1 MDQDNTCSE
10 LYDQIQAVADSLP
23 APIFVLDYDGR
34 YVNVFGGRS
43 RSHYDSG
50 QGLIGCYMQDVLPE
64 EKWKLFLDVVR
75 KAIDTGTLQTCDYIL
90 DSAEV
95 CVTETNGPAGP
106 QWFHGR
112 VYPVASHPG
121 KKPAAV
127 WLAINVSEQK
137 AMEERLQRLSE
148 RDDLTGAYNRR
159 YFMQRL
165 KNEYE
170 LARRRQ
176 CDLSLISLDIDHFK
190 AINDRFGHIEGDRA
204 LQHLTNTI
212 RPQLRETDI
221 LARIGGE
228 EFAILCLST
237 DLNKAWSVAER
248 IRQSIESSEL
258 KTDRGVI
265 HMRIS
270 LGLATVN
277 PQDTS
282 IHALLS
288 QADKA
293 LYQAKDT
300 GRNRTCGPSPEAEKH
315 GDAPRKGKTKEAWP
329 NGHPSG

>member
-1 MDQDNTCSE
+1 MSQDKACTE

-34 YVNVFGGRS
+34 YVAVFGGRS

-50 QGLIGCYMQDVLPE
+50 QGLIGCFMQDVLPE

-75 KAIDTGTLQTCDYIL
+75 KAIDTGALQTCDYIL

-95 CVTETNGPAGP
+95 CVTETNGPTGP

-137 AMEERLQRLSE
+137 TMEERLKRLSE
-148 RDDLTGAYNRR
+148 LDDLTGAYNRR

-165 KNEYE
+165 EKECE
-170 LARRRQ
+170 LARRRHHN
-176 CDLSLISLDIDHFK
+176 LSLISLDVDHFK
-190 AINDRFGHIEGDRA
+190 SINDRFGHIEGDRA
-204 LQHLTNTI
+204 LAHLTNTI
-212 RPQLRETDI
+212 RPQLRDTDI
-221 LARIGGE
+221 LARVGGE

-237 DLNKAWSVAER
+237 DLNEAWSVAER
-248 IRQSIESSEL
+248 IRRSIENTEL
-258 KTDRGVI
+258 KTDTGII

-270 LGLATVN
+270 LGLAALN
-277 PQDTS
+277 PQDVS
-282 IHALLS
+282 IHSLLS

-293 LYQAKDT
+293 LYQAKDS
-300 GRNRTCGPSPEAEKH
+300 GRNRTCGAPSEAKEIDDLPK
-315 GDAPRKGKTKEAWP
+315 KGLSNHAIP
-329 NGHPSG
+329 D

>member
-1 MDQDNTCSE
+1 MNQDKACTE

-34 YVNVFGGRS
+34 YVAVFGGRS

-75 KAIDTGTLQTCDYIL
+75 KAIDTGTLQTCDYTL

-95 CVTETNGPAGP
+95 CVTETNGPPGP

-137 AMEERLQRLSE
+137 TMEERLQRLSE
-148 RDDLTGAYNRR
+148 LDDLTGTYNRR
-159 YFMQRL
+159 YFMHRL
-165 KNEYE
+165 ENEYE
-170 LARRRQ
+170 LARRRRY
-176 CDLSLISLDIDHFK
+176 DLSLISLDIDHFK
-190 AINDRFGHIEGDRA
+190 SINDRFGHIEGDRA
-204 LQHLTNTI
+204 LMHLTTTI
-212 RPQLRETDI
+212 RPQLRDTDI

-237 DLNKAWSVAER
+237 DLNEAWAVAER
-248 IRQSIESSEL
+248 IRRSIENTEL
-258 KTDRGVI
+258 KTDTGVI

-270 LGLATVN
+270 LGLATLN
-277 PQDTS
+277 PQDKGL
-282 IHALLS
+282 HALLS
-288 QADKA
+288 RADKA
-293 LYQAKDT
+293 LYHAKDT
-300 GRNRTCGPSPEAEKH
+300 GRNRTCGPLPAAKNRDHEPHEGEINEA
-315 GDAPRKGKTKEAWP
+315 APD
-329 NGHPSG
+329 